1 MSIEK
6 RLNEL
11 ENKSNTVNKST
22 DIIIALDG
30 ILEYNNKVYTVEEY
44 KKEFPN
50 SYLLCIEFI

>member
-30 ILEYNNKVYTVEEY
+30 IIEYNNKVYTVEEY
-44 KKEFPN
+44 KKEFSN
-50 SYLLCIEFI
+50 SYLLCIEFV